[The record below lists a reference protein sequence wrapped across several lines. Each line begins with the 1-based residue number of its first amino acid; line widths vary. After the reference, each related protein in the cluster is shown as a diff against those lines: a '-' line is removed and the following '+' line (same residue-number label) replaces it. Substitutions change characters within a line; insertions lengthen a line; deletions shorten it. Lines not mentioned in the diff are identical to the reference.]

1 MSPAFRAALARHI
14 GSAYARQL
22 ALADVLAER
31 RWQVDLGEGR
41 VHFGEDLSFPLQLL
55 GTAADTSASW
65 LWAWANT
72 ASNLPPALLT
82 DAAAL
87 RAYGEREGIEEL
99 VAPSWAVGEDAGH
112 HIALLAGALRGR
124 CYYRAPYDGGA
135 LFFLLDE
142 VPAAVFAP
150 CDDARVLRLL
160 GELPMQFELDHRAM
174 TDGFLADQGFALQRE
189 PAQTVATRGN
199 TRIVLAF
206 DAQERLTGVQGQL
219 AAAQATAAAIT
230 PKPAPAWQFWKRRR

>member
-1 MSPAFRAALARHI
+1 MSPHFRAALARHV

-31 RWQVDLGEGR
+31 GWHVDLGEGR
-41 VHFGEDLSFPLQLL
+41 VRFGEDLSFPMQLL
-55 GTAADTSASW
+55 GTAAEASASW

-72 ASNLPPALLT
+72 ASQLPPALLA
-82 DAAAL
+82 DATAL
-87 RAYGEREGIEEL
+87 RAHGEREGIAEL
-99 VAPSWAVGEDAGH
+99 AAPSSALGEDGGH

-135 LFFLLDE
+135 LFFLLDD

-160 GELPMQFELDHRAM
+160 GELPMQFALDHRAM
-174 TDGFLADQGFALQRE
+174 SEGFLTDQGYALQCAA
-189 PAQTVATRGN
+189 AQTVATRGN
-199 TRIVLAF
+199 ARIVLEF
-206 DAQERLTGVQGQL
+206 DAQERLVRTQGQL
-219 AAAQATAAAIT
+219 ASAPAAAAVT
-230 PKPAPAWQFWKRRR
+230 PKQALAWQFWKRKR

>member
-1 MSPAFRAALARHI
+1 MSPEFQAALARHI

-31 RWQVDLGEGR
+31 GWQVDLGEGR
-41 VHFGEDLSFPLQLL
+41 VRFGEDLSFPMQLL
-55 GTAADTSASW
+55 GTAAEASASW

-72 ASNLPPALLT
+72 ASNLPSALLT
-82 DAAAL
+82 EAQAL
-87 RAYGEREGIEEL
+87 RLHGEREGIEEL
-99 VAPSWAVGEDAGH
+99 AAPSSALGEDGGH

-135 LFFLLDE
+135 LFFLLDD

-160 GELPMQFELDHRAM
+160 GELPMQFALDHRAM
-174 TDGFLADQGFALQRE
+174 SEGFLADQGYALQRDA
-189 PAQTVATRGN
+189 AQTVATRGN
-199 TRIVLAF
+199 ARIVLEF
-206 DAQERLTGVQGQL
+206 DAQDQLVRAQGQL
-219 AAAQATAAAIT
+219 ASAPAATAVT
-230 PKPAPAWQFWKRRR
+230 PTPAPAWQFWKCKR

>member
-1 MSPAFRAALARHI
+1 MSPAFQAALARHI
-14 GSAYARQL
+14 GNAYARQL

-41 VHFGEDLSFPLQLL
+41 VSFGEDLSFPMQLL
-55 GTAADTSASW
+55 GTAAEASASW
-65 LWAWANT
+65 RWAWANT
-72 ASNLPPALLT
+72 ASKLPPALLT
-82 DAAAL
+82 EASAL
-87 RAYGEREGIEEL
+87 RAHGEREGIEEL
-99 VAPSWAVGEDAGH
+99 VAPSSALGEDGGH
-112 HIALLAGALRGR
+112 QFALLAGALRGR

-135 LFFLLDE
+135 LFFLLDD

-160 GELPMQFELDHRAM
+160 GELPMQFALDNRVM
-174 TDGFLADQGFALQRE
+174 SEGFLADQGFALQRE

-219 AAAQATAAAIT
+219 APAQAAAAVMPT
-230 PKPAPAWQFWKRRR
+230 PVPAWQFWKRKR

>member
-1 MSPAFRAALARHI
+1 MSPHFRAALARHV

-31 RWQVDLGEGR
+31 GWQVDLGEGR
-41 VHFGEDLSFPLQLL
+41 VRFGEDLSFPMQLL
-55 GTAADTSASW
+55 GTAAEASASW

-72 ASNLPPALLT
+72 ASQLPPALLA

-87 RAYGEREGIEEL
+87 RAHGEREGIAEL
-99 VAPSWAVGEDAGH
+99 AAPSSALGEDGGH
-112 HIALLAGALRGR
+112 HIALLAGALRGH

-135 LFFLLDE
+135 LFFLLDD

-160 GELPMQFELDHRAM
+160 GELPMQFALDHRAM
-174 TDGFLADQGFALQRE
+174 SEGFLADQGYALQCAA
-189 PAQTVATRGN
+189 AQTVATRGN
-199 TRIVLAF
+199 ARIVLEF
-206 DAQERLTGVQGQL
+206 DAQERLVRTQGQL
-219 AAAQATAAAIT
+219 ASAPAAAAVT
-230 PKPAPAWQFWKRRR
+230 PKQALAWQFWKRKR

>member
-1 MSPAFRAALARHI
+1 MSPAFQAALARHI

-31 RWQVDLGEGR
+31 RWQMDLGEGQ
-41 VHFGEDLSFPLQLL
+41 VYFGEDLQFPIQLL
-55 GTAADTSASW
+55 GTAAEASASW

-72 ASNLPPALLT
+72 ASNLPPALLA
-82 DAAAL
+82 DANAL
-87 RAYGEREGIEEL
+87 RAHGEREGIAEL
-99 VAPSWAVGEDAGH
+99 AAPSSALGEDGGH
-112 HIALLAGALRGR
+112 QIALLAGALRGR

-135 LFFLLDE
+135 LFFLLED

-174 TDGFLADQGFALQRE
+174 TDGFLADQGYALQRDA
-189 PAQTVATRGN
+189 AQTVATRGN

-206 DAQERLTGVQGQL
+206 DAQARLTGIQGQL
-219 AAAQATAAAIT
+219 APAQAAAVT
-230 PKPAPAWQFWKRRR
+230 PKPAPVWQFWKRKR

>member
-55 GTAADTSASW
+55 GTAAEASASW

-72 ASNLPPALLT
+72 ASHLPPALLA

-87 RAYGEREGIEEL
+87 RAYGEHEGIEEL

-112 HIALLAGALRGR
+112 HVAPARRRPARALLLP
-124 CYYRAPYDGGA
+124 RA
-135 LFFLLDE
+135 
-142 VPAAVFAP
+142 V
-150 CDDARVLRLL
+150 
-160 GELPMQFELDHRAM
+160 
-174 TDGFLADQGFALQRE
+174 
-189 PAQTVATRGN
+189 
-199 TRIVLAF
+199 
-206 DAQERLTGVQGQL
+206 
-219 AAAQATAAAIT
+219 
-230 PKPAPAWQFWKRRR
+230 RRRRAVLPAR

>member
-1 MSPAFRAALARHI
+1 MSP
-14 GSAYARQL
+14 
-22 ALADVLAER
+22 
-31 RWQVDLGEGR
+31 
-41 VHFGEDLSFPLQLL
+41 
-55 GTAADTSASW
+55 
-65 LWAWANT
+65 
-72 ASNLPPALLT
+72 
-82 DAAAL
+82 
-87 RAYGEREGIEEL
+87 
-99 VAPSWAVGEDAGH
+99 
-112 HIALLAGALRGR
+112 LLAGALRGR

-135 LFFLLDE
+135 LFFLLDD

-160 GELPMQFELDHRAM
+160 GELPMQFELDHRTM

-189 PAQTVATRGN
+189 SAQTVASRGN

-219 AAAQATAAAIT
+219 AAAQATAAAVT

>member
-55 GTAADTSASW
+55 GTAAEASASW
-65 LWAWANT
+65 LCT
-72 ASNLPPALLT
+72 ASNLPPALLA

-99 VAPSWAVGEDAGH
+99 VEPSSAVGADAGH

-135 LFFLLDE
+135 LFFLLED
-142 VPAAVFAP
+142 VPATVFAP
-150 CDDARVLRLL
+150 SDDARVLRLL

-174 TDGFLADQGFALQRE
+174 TEGFLADQGFALQRE

-199 TRIVLAF
+199 SRIVLAF
-206 DAQERLTGVQGQL
+206 DAQERLTGVKGQL
-219 AAAQATAAAIT
+219 APAQAAAAAVT

>member
-1 MSPAFRAALARHI
+1 MSPEFQAALARHI

-31 RWQVDLGEGR
+31 GWQVDLGEGR
-41 VHFGEDLSFPLQLL
+41 VRFGEDLSFPMQLL
-55 GTAADTSASW
+55 GTAAEASASW

-72 ASNLPPALLT
+72 ASNLPSALLT
-82 DAAAL
+82 EAQAL
-87 RAYGEREGIEEL
+87 RLHGEREGIEEL
-99 VAPSWAVGEDAGH
+99 AAPSSALGEDGGH

-135 LFFLLDE
+135 LFFLLDD

-160 GELPMQFELDHRAM
+160 GELPMQFALDHRAM
-174 TDGFLADQGFALQRE
+174 SEGFLADQGYALQRDA
-189 PAQTVATRGN
+189 AQTVATRGN
-199 TRIVLAF
+199 ARIVLEF
-206 DAQERLTGVQGQL
+206 DAQDRLVRAQGQL
-219 AAAQATAAAIT
+219 ASAPAATAVT
-230 PKPAPAWQFWKRRR
+230 PTPAPAWQFWKRKR

>member
-1 MSPAFRAALARHI
+1 MSPEFQAALARHI

-31 RWQVDLGEGR
+31 GWQVDLGEGR
-41 VHFGEDLSFPLQLL
+41 VRFGEDLSFPMQLL
-55 GTAADTSASW
+55 GTAAEASASW

-72 ASNLPPALLT
+72 ASNLPSALLT
-82 DAAAL
+82 EAHAL
-87 RAYGEREGIEEL
+87 RLHGEREDIEEL
-99 VAPSWAVGEDAGH
+99 AAPSSALGEDGGH

-135 LFFLLDE
+135 LFFLLDD

-160 GELPMQFELDHRAM
+160 GELPMQFALDHRAM
-174 TDGFLADQGFALQRE
+174 SEGFLADQGYALQRDA
-189 PAQTVATRGN
+189 AQTVATRGN
-199 TRIVLAF
+199 ARIVLEF
-206 DAQERLTGVQGQL
+206 DAQDRLARAQGQL
-219 AAAQATAAAIT
+219 ASAPAATAVT
-230 PKPAPAWQFWKRRR
+230 PTPAPAWQFWKRKR